1 MKWHSCNIHGRHG
14 SGLRD
19 VQQINLSLFHPLIIF
34 LFSDHHPGFP
44 FVVLIIIHR
53 VSNQPMGSKPQL
65 SPPASPSGLAF
76 LCSLLVAFM
85 SVVCVM
91 SVVCHRA
98 VVLLLLCFP
107 SFFPLDPLRLRH
119 APSHWP
125 WMSSHHP
132 LRVDGLVLGFI
143 KCIMCNT
150 AMLYVVVCVT
160 CWCSS
165 ETSTWMRGATL

>member
-1 MKWHSCNIHGRHG
+1 MINGILTCVVFMKWHSCNIHGRHR

-107 SFFPLDPLRLRH
+107 SFSPLIRRGFVMLPHTGRGCLVIIHYALMV
-119 APSHWP
+119 WF
-125 WMSSHHP
+125 W
-132 LRVDGLVLGFI
+132 GLLS
-143 KCIMCNT
+143 
-150 AMLYVVVCVT
+150 A
-160 CWCSS
+160 
-165 ETSTWMRGATL
+165 